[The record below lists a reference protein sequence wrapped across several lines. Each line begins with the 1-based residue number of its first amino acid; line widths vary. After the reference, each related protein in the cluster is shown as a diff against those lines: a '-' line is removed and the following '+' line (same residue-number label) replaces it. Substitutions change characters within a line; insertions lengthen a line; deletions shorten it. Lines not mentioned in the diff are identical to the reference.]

1 MSFPAV
7 MSAGWDT
14 NGAGAQASA
23 LPSRTGQRFYFLAG
37 RNAWPASVLAPRLHY
52 IPQAKGTPA
61 GLGLVGFN
69 FNQRLALLFRLVVV
83 GGNGNRHGHRLG
95 RLLSIS
101 PTISK

>member
-1 MSFPAV
+1 V
-7 MSAGWDT
+7 SAIRDRV
-14 NGAGAQASA
+14 
-23 LPSRTGQRFYFLAG
+23 LFLAG
-37 RNAWPASVLAPRLHY
+37 RKAWSAPVLAPCLHY

-61 GLGLVGFN
+61 GSGLVG

-101 PTISK
+101 PVISK